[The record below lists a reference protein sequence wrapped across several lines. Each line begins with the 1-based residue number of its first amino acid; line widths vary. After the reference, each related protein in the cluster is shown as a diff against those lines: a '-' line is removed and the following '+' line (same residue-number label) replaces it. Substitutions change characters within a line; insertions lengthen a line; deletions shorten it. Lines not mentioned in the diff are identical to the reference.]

1 MGMGSSMGGSGQD
14 RLTAMSEINVTPMVD
29 IMLVLL
35 VIFMVTAP
43 LLTQGVEVNLPD
55 SQASAINTND
65 EPLVIS
71 VTANGATY
79 IEERAVTVN
88 EMTDKIRAIR
98 ANNPNFPVFVRGD
111 RNAAYGAVM
120 AVMSQLQQAGVDRV
134 GLITEP
140 PPG

>member
-1 MGMGSSMGGSGQD
+1 MGMGTGANSGSD
-14 RLTAMSEINVTPMVD
+14 RLHTMSEINVTPMVD

-55 SQASAINTND
+55 SEASALSTD
-65 EPLVIS
+65 QEPLVIS
-71 VTANGATY
+71 VTASGATY
-79 IEERAVTVN
+79 IEDRAVTVT
-88 EMTDKIRAIR
+88 EMVDKIRAIR
-98 ANNPNFPVFVRGD
+98 KNNPTFPVYVRGD
-111 RNAAYGAVM
+111 RSAAYGSIMAVM
-120 AVMSQLQQAGVDRV
+120 AQLQMAGVDRV

>member
-1 MGMGSSMGGSGQD
+1 MGMSTNMGHQGPQQHQ
-14 RLTAMSEINVTPMVD
+14 AMSEINVTPMVD

-55 SQASAINTND
+55 SEAAAMSTND

-71 VTANGATY
+71 VAANGTTY
-79 IEERAVTVN
+79 IEERVVSITD
-88 EMTDKIRAIR
+88 MTEKIRAIR
-98 ANNPNFPVFVRGD
+98 KANPNFPVYVRGD
-111 RNAAYGAVM
+111 RNAAYGSIMTVM
-120 AVMSQLQQAGVDRV
+120 AQLQQAGVDRV

-140 PPG
+140 PG

>member
-1 MGMGSSMGGSGQD
+1 MAMGSSMNNQGSD
-14 RLTAMSEINVTPMVD
+14 RLQAMSDINVTPMVD

-55 SQASAINTND
+55 SEASAMSTDN

-71 VTANGATY
+71 VTANGSTY
-79 IEERAVTVN
+79 IEDRAVTVT
-88 EMTDKIRAIR
+88 EMVDKIRAIR
-98 ANNPNFPVFVRGD
+98 QNNPNFPVYVRGD
-111 RNAAYGAVM
+111 RNAAYGSIM
-120 AVMSQLQQAGVDRV
+120 AVMSQLQLAGVDRV

>member
-1 MGMGSSMGGSGQD
+1 MAMGSSMNNQGSD
-14 RLTAMSEINVTPMVD
+14 RLQAMSDINVTPMVD

-55 SQASAINTND
+55 SEASAMSTDN

-79 IEERAVTVN
+79 IEDRAVTVT
-88 EMTDKIRAIR
+88 EMVDKIRAIR
-98 ANNPNFPVFVRGD
+98 QNNPNFPVYVRGD
-111 RNAAYGAVM
+111 RNAAYGSIM
-120 AVMSQLQQAGVDRV
+120 AVMSQLQLAGVDRV

>member
-1 MGMGSSMGGSGQD
+1 MGMGTGMGGSGSD

-79 IEERAVTVN
+79 IEERAVTVT

>member
-1 MGMGSSMGGSGQD
+1 MGMGSSMNSGPD

-55 SQASAINTND
+55 SEAAALSTEQ

-71 VTANGATY
+71 VTPNGSTY
-79 IEERAVTVN
+79 IEDRAVTVN
-88 EMTDKIRAIR
+88 EMVDKIRAIR
-98 ANNPNFPVFVRGD
+98 KNNPNFPVYVRGD
-111 RNAAYGAVM
+111 KTAQYGAIMV
-120 AVMSQLQQAGVDRV
+120 VMSKLQQAGVDRV

-140 PPG
+140 SPG

>member
-1 MGMGSSMGGSGQD
+1 MGMGSSMNQGSD
-14 RLTAMSEINVTPMVD
+14 RFGAMSEINVTPMVD

-55 SQASAINTND
+55 SQANALSTD
-65 EPLVIS
+65 QEPLVVS
-71 VTANGATY
+71 VASNGTTY
-79 IEERAVTVN
+79 IESRAVTVT
-88 EMTDKIRAIR
+88 EMTEKIRAIR
-98 ANNPNFPVFVRGD
+98 KNNPNFPIYVRGD
-111 RNAAYGAVM
+111 RAVAYGSVM

-140 PPG
+140 PG

>member
-1 MGMGSSMGGSGQD
+1 MGMSSNMNDQGPDGHH
-14 RLTAMSEINVTPMVD
+14 AMSEINVTPMVD

-55 SQASAINTND
+55 SEANALSTNE
-65 EPLVIS
+65 EPMVIS
-71 VTANGATY
+71 VSADGTTY
-79 IEERAVTVN
+79 IEEHAVTVM
-88 EMTDKIRAIR
+88 EITDKVQAIR
-98 ANNPNFPVFVRGD
+98 KNNPNFPIYVRGD
-111 RNAAYGAVM
+111 RKVAYGSIM

-140 PPG
+140 PG